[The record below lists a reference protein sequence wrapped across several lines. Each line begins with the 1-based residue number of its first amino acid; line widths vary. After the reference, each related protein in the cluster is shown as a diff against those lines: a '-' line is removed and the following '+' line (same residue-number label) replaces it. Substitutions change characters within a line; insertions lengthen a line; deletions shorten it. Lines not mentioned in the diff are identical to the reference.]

1 MIETFSQE
9 VIDAAAPARR
19 SPRAGDHIGPYRLVR
34 ALGAGTGGHVFE
46 VLHEKLGRGAA
57 LKLLDA
63 TVARRPEAR
72 GRFLAEALSISR
84 INHPHIVEVT
94 DIVETGE
101 HDSADGRVVGI
112 VMELLEGQSL
122 GAAMTREGPLPPERF
137 LPILAEVCDALAA
150 AHAAG
155 FVHRDLKPENV
166 FLCDRHGASDFVKLL
181 DFGLAAP
188 LPRTRTDVDASDAD
202 LGSGARRGPFVGT
215 PAYASPE
222 QASGGAVD
230 HATDIYAV
238 GVMLYELACGRLP
251 FEGWSVGEFLIQ
263 HQSAPVPRLPAE
275 MCATPLGRALD
286 AVVRGCMAKR
296 AADRFP
302 SAAELASTLRA
313 LARGEIVPIVTAA
326 TPLRRPRGKRVL
338 AFATVAALALAALAG
353 VRALL
358 RPAIHA
364 SAPVVVATAG
374 APPALVALVFESDPT
389 GAEVRGVA
397 DGALLGVT
405 PFKRAF
411 RRSPEPLVVELVRRG
426 YAPVRLTLS
435 TMASR
440 TIDARLARAARTT
453 LPARTSPWKRKHAA
467 HGWTLGS
474 EKTLNPFSR

>member
-9 VIDAAAPARR
+9 VVDAAAPARTP
-19 SPRAGDHIGPYRLVR
+19 PRVGDHIGPYRLVR

-63 TVARRPEAR
+63 AVAKRPEAR

-94 DIVETGE
+94 DIVETGG
-101 HDSADGRVVGI
+101 DDDRVVGI

-122 GAAMTREGPLPPERF
+122 GAAMTREGPMPPERF

-150 AHAAG
+150 AHGAG

-188 LPRTRTDVDASDAD
+188 LARTRTDVDASDAD
-202 LGSGARRGPFVGT
+202 LGSGVRRGPFVGT

-230 HATDIYAV
+230 HTTDLYAV

-263 HQSAPVPRLPAE
+263 HQSAPVPRLPVE

-286 AVVRGCMAKR
+286 AVVQGCMAKR
-296 AADRFP
+296 ASDRFP
-302 SAAELASTLRA
+302 SAGELASTLRA

-326 TPLRRPRGKRVL
+326 TPLRRPRGRRAL
-338 AFATVAALALAALAG
+338 ALGATAALALAAIAG
-353 VRALL
+353 GRALL
-358 RPAIHA
+358 RPATHV
-364 SAPVVVATAG
+364 APHATAAAGG
-374 APPALVALVFESDPT
+374 APAAPAFVTLVFDSDPA
-389 GAEVRGVA
+389 GVEVRAVA

-411 RRSPEPLVVELVRRG
+411 RRAPEALVVDLVRRG

-435 TMASR
+435 TTASR
-440 TIDARLARAARTT
+440 TINATMALRVRAPRRKTA
-453 LPARTSPWKRKHAA
+453 PASRGWAKRAF
-467 HGWTLGS
+467 GS

>member
-1 MIETFSQE
+1 MIETVSE
-9 VIDAAAPARR
+9 AVDEAVDGAVDDGAALGRT
-19 SPRAGDHIGPYRLVR
+19 SPRVGDYIGPYRLVR

-63 TVARRPEAR
+63 AVARRPAAR
-72 GRFLAEALSISR
+72 TRFLAEALSINR

-94 DIVETGE
+94 DIVETG
-101 HDSADGRVVGI
+101 DLVGI
-112 VMELLEGQSL
+112 VMELLAGQSL
-122 GAAMTREGPLPPERF
+122 GAAMTHEGPMPPERF
-137 LPILAEVCDALAA
+137 LPILAEMCDALAA

-166 FLCDRHGASDFVKLL
+166 FLCDRHGTSDFVKLL
-181 DFGLAAP
+181 DFGVAAP
-188 LPRTRTDVDASDAD
+188 LGRMRTEVEASAAD
-202 LGSGARRGPFVGT
+202 LGSGVRRGPFVGT

-222 QASGGAVD
+222 QASGGAID
-230 HATDIYAV
+230 HTTDIYAV

-286 AVVRGCMAKR
+286 AVVQGCMAKR
-296 AADRFP
+296 ASDRLP
-302 SAAELASTLRA
+302 SAGDLASTLRA

-326 TPLRRPRGKRVL
+326 TPLRRPRGRRTLAVL
-338 AFATVAALALAALAG
+338 ATAALAIAAVAAG
-353 VRALL
+353 RALM
-358 RPAIHA
+358 RPATHA
-364 SAPVVVATAG
+364 SPQVFAAGSAPAAT
-374 APPALVALVFESDPT
+374 PAFVTLVFESEPS
-389 GAEVRGVA
+389 GAEVRVVA
-397 DGALLGVT
+397 DGALLGLT

-411 RRSPEPLVVELVRRG
+411 RRGPDALVVDLVRGG

-435 TMASR
+435 TTASR
-440 TIDARLARAARTT
+440 TINATLARGARASRRR
-453 LPARTSPWKRKHAA
+453 PGGAA
-467 HGWTLGS
+467 HGWAKRPVGS